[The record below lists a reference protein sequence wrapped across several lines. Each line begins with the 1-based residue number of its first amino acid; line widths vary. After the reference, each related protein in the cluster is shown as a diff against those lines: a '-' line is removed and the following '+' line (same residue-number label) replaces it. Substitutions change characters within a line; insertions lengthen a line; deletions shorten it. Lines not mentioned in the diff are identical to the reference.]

1 MIRQRRCSQPTCV
14 GVCGIAHVVDCAG
27 AGPAIRCAGC
37 GSRGA
42 GHFTCM
48 RACHSKLLEPR
59 SQHVRTCSTVVTVLL
74 SNLMFALQ
82 ELLEQFG
89 IVFNSLL
96 CLNNMPIKR
105 WADHLVKE

>member
-1 MIRQRRCSQPTCV
+1 MWWTVPGLGLPS
-14 GVCGIAHVVDCAG
+14 VVLDA
-27 AGPAIRCAGC
+27 AAMVLAILL
-37 GSRGA
+37 
-42 GHFTCM
+42 CM

-59 SQHVRTCSTVVTVLL
+59 SQHVRTCFTVVTVLL
-74 SNLMFALQ
+74 SNLMVALQ